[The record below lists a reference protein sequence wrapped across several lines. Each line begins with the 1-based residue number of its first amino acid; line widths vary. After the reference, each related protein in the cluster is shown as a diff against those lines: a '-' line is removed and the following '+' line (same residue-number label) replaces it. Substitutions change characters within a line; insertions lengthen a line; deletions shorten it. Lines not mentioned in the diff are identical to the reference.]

1 MNADN
6 LLIVIPARG
15 GSKGLPRKNALNLG
29 DLPLLGWTAAAVRQ
43 AGLDNSQCLLSTD
56 DPELAAIGTS
66 VGLDAPFLRPTELAT
81 DQAGAVDVALHALN
95 WLEQSRGVRAEY
107 LLWLQP
113 TSPFRPPTA
122 LAQALQLLHETTT
135 LDAVIGIKPI
145 YRSLG
150 TLFGQADDGQLEP
163 LARQTEEITRRQD
176 VQPLFTPNGALYLI
190 RSAVLQ
196 EQRRFFP
203 PRSRGLVMDQIASL
217 DIDDPTDWAMAEAL
231 VAAGLTWRDRLV

>member
-15 GSKGLPRKNALNLG
+15 GSKGLPRKNALKLG

-56 DPELAAIGTS
+56 DPELAAIGAD

-81 DQAGAVDVALHALN
+81 DQAGAVDVALHALQ
-95 WLEQSRGVRAEY
+95 WLGESRGVRAEY

-113 TSPFRPPTA
+113 TSPFRPPES
-122 LAQALQLLHETTT
+122 LVQALQLLQETPT

-150 TLFGQADDGQLEP
+150 TLFGQDDGGQLEP

-176 VQPLFTPNGALYLI
+176 VRPLFTPNGALYLI
-190 RSAVLQ
+190 RSAVLR
-196 EQRRFFP
+196 EQRSFFP
-203 PRSRGLVMDQIASL
+203 PRSRGLVMDQIAGL

-231 VAAGLTWRDRLV
+231 VAAGLTWRDRLG

>member
-29 DLPLLGWTAAAVRQ
+29 DLPLLGWTAAAVRK
-43 AGLDNSQCLLSTD
+43 AGLDRSQCLLSTD

-66 VGLDAPFLRPTELAT
+66 VGLDAPFLRPAALAT
-81 DQAGAVDVALHALN
+81 DTAGAVDVAMHALN

-122 LAQALQLLHETTT
+122 LAQALQLLHETPT

-145 YRSLG
+145 FRSLG
-150 TLFGQADDGQLEP
+150 TLFGQDDGGQLEP
-163 LARQTEEITRRQD
+163 LARQAEEITRRQD
-176 VQPLFTPNGALYLI
+176 VHPLFTPNGALYLI
-190 RSAVLQ
+190 RSTVLR
-196 EQRRFFP
+196 EQHSFFP
-203 PRSRGLVMDQIASL
+203 PRSRGLVMDQVASL
-217 DIDDPTDWAMAEAL
+217 DIDDRTDWAMAEAL
-231 VAAGLTWRDRLV
+231 VAAGLTWRDRRV